1 VLRSFFI
8 SLIGVNCL
16 FTNIPCMKRTLSVFV
31 FLLAVFTLSAQDI
44 SGKWSGKLVLPQG
57 DLRVDFNISSTDD
70 GYTSTLDSPDQN
82 AFGIAVD
89 TTIFA
94 APEVTIKV
102 SMLDLVWVG
111 TLVDES
117 SMNGTLTQMGQTMEL
132 NMKKAEE

>member
-1 VLRSFFI
+1 
-8 SLIGVNCL
+8 
-16 FTNIPCMKRTLSVFV
+16 MKRTLSVFV

-94 APEVTIKV
+94 APELTIKV

>member
-1 VLRSFFI
+1 V
-8 SLIGVNCL
+8 IGVSFIL
-16 FTNIPCMKRTLSVFV
+16 TNIPDMKRTFSILVL
-31 FLLAVFTLSAQDI
+31 LLAVVTLSAQDI
-44 SGKWSGKLVLPQG
+44 TGKWSGKLVVPQG
-57 DLRVDFNISSTDD
+57 ELRVNFNISSTEN

-94 APEVTIKV
+94 APELTIKV

-111 TLVDES
+111 TLVDEG
-117 SMNGTLTQMGQTMEL
+117 SMNGKLTQMGQTMEL

>member
-1 VLRSFFI
+1 
-8 SLIGVNCL
+8 
-16 FTNIPCMKRTLSVFV
+16 MKRTLSVLV
-31 FLLAVFTLSAQDI
+31 LLLAVITMSAQDI
-44 SGKWSGKLVLPQG
+44 TGKWSGKLVLPQG
-57 DLRVDFNISSTDD
+57 ELRVNFNISSTED

-94 APEVTIKV
+94 APELTIKV

-111 TLVDES
+111 TLEDEDT
-117 SMNGTLTQMGQTMEL
+117 MNGTLTQMGQTMEL